1 MKHHPL
7 AIVILVTIIAIIKC
21 LRHQKDQHFVLTIDK
36 YIIPQKFYCCL
47 LLSYI
52 LFFMVMIT
60 TNTLHKIRSSSS
72 SSSSSSSP
80 SNFSYRR
87 SFPAARGGETSS
99 SSASHRTSRLVLA
112 SDLDNGFMRK
122 ALTVITDECDIYLF
136 GGVDD
141 ELMTPMTP
149 MITLRVRPPSQDV
162 SVVSK
167 GRGV

>member
-7 AIVILVTIIAIIKC
+7 AIVILVTITAFIKS
-21 LRHQKDQHFVLTIDK
+21 LRHQKDQHVVLTIDK

-52 LFFMVMIT
+52 LFFIVMIT
-60 TNTLHKIRSSSS
+60 TNTLHKIR
-72 SSSSSSSP
+72 SSSSSSP

-122 ALTVITDECDIYLF
+122 ALTVTESD
-136 GGVDD
+136 GG
-141 ELMTPMTP
+141 
-149 MITLRVRPPSQDV
+149 
-162 SVVSK
+162 
-167 GRGV
+167 

>member
-7 AIVILVTIIAIIKC
+7 AIVILVTIIAIIKF
-21 LRHQKDQHFVLTIDK
+21 LRHQKDQHVVLTIDK

-52 LFFMVMIT
+52 LFTMVMIT
-60 TNTLHKIRSSSS
+60 TNTIHKIR
-72 SSSSSSSP
+72 SSSSSSP